1 MDEITFAQALAFL
14 SAIGFGSI
22 ATTFIQRWFSRGK
35 DAAEA
40 EEILAR
46 TNKSISEIV
55 EQKTEALVRDY
66 QAAMERIHE
75 LEEKVQKM
83 KLELDGNRQVMKI
96 RSLEA
101 DVEFYK
107 SRVEVLEA
115 QNLSLVQ
122 QQQLDDDDE
131 EG

>member
-1 MDEITFAQALAFL
+1 MDEITFTQIIAVL

-22 ATTFIQRWFSRGK
+22 ATTFIQRWFSRTK

-46 TNKSISEIV
+46 TNRSISEIV
-55 EQKTEALVRDY
+55 EQKTERLVNDY
-66 QAAMERIHE
+66 EAAVKRINE
-75 LEEKVQKM
+75 LEDKVRAL
-83 KLELDGNRQVMKI
+83 KLELDGNRQIMRI

-115 QNLSLVQ
+115 QNLSIARKRNE
-122 QQQLDDDDE
+122 DD
-131 EG
+131 